1 MFRTATLGIAVIT
14 LMLSAGA
21 YAKQDKKDI
30 VETAVAELLAAELW
44 ERHPI

>member
-30 VETAVAELLAAELW
+30 VETAVAAKRA
-44 ERHPI
+44 RRRTV